1 MRAALALALVL
12 PAPALAAFPERI
24 SILAMDDFAGA
35 STESLK
41 GDDYVRAG
49 YEQVVLEL
57 GSTLANKPMAPARTL
72 GVAGFHVGV
81 GNTLAFIRTGSIDG
95 INPAGWDLVDPDE
108 DPMVVL
114 FVPQVQIRKGLP
126 ASLEVGANFGWL
138 GLTETGTVGAYGRW
152 GIVEGYRFLP
162 DLSIQMGYAGYV
174 GNDELEMG
182 VLDFG
187 ANLGYTLPFGPV
199 AGINVSRFSPFV
211 SLGVNRIHAA
221 PRADLS
227 ESGLEGRVTEVTG
240 FTDTESAAFFDPA
253 YAPFAFGGGFELE
266 SGDFTLGVS
275 GNYASG
281 GAPTVNTAIG
291 FTY

>member
-1 MRAALALALVL
+1 MRAALVLALVL
-12 PAPALAAFPERI
+12 PVPALAAFPERI
-24 SILAMDDFAGA
+24 SILAMDDFEGA
-35 STESLK
+35 STESLQ

-72 GVAGFHVGV
+72 GVSGFHVGI
-81 GNTLAFIRTGSIDG
+81 GNTLAFIQTGSIDG
-95 INPAGWDLVDPDE
+95 INPAGWDLADPDE
-108 DPMVVL
+108 EPMVVL

-152 GIVEGYRFLP
+152 GIIEGYRSLP
-162 DLSIQMGYAGYV
+162 DLSIQMGYVGYV

-187 ANLGYTLPFGPV
+187 ANIGYTLPFGPV

-240 FTDTESAAFFDPA
+240 FTDAESATFFDAA
-253 YAPFAFGGGFELE
+253 YAPFAFGGGIELE

-275 GNYASG
+275 GSYASG
-281 GAPTVNTAIG
+281 GAPAVNTAIG
-291 FTY
+291 FNY

>member
-1 MRAALALALVL
+1 MPVALTLLLAL

-24 SILAMDDFAGA
+24 SILAMDDYAGS
-35 STESLK
+35 STESIA
-41 GDDYVRAG
+41 GDDYVAQG
-49 YEQVVLEL
+49 YKQVVLEL
-57 GSTLANKPMAPARTL
+57 GSTLANKPLAPARTL
-72 GVAGFHVGV
+72 GVSGFHVGV
-81 GNTLAFIRTGSIDG
+81 ANSLSFIQTGSIDG
-95 INPAGWDLVDPDE
+95 TNPAGWDLADPDE

-114 FVPQVQIRKGLP
+114 FVPQVQVRKGLP

-138 GLTETGTVGAYGRW
+138 GLTETGVVGVYGRW
-152 GIVEGYRFLP
+152 GLVEGYRFLP
-162 DLSIQMGYAGYV
+162 DMNLQVGYAGYV

-182 VLDFG
+182 VLDIG
-187 ANLGYTLPFGPV
+187 ANIGYTLPFGPV
-199 AGINVSRFSPFV
+199 AGINLSRFSPFL

-227 ESGLEGRVTEVTG
+227 GSGLDGRVTELTG
-240 FTDTESAAFFDPA
+240 FEGEGFDPD
-253 YAPFAFGGGFELE
+253 YAPFAFGGGIELE

-275 GNYASG
+275 AAYATS